1 LAATY
6 TRRMAQVR
14 FGGAG
19 VAAVATGALA
29 LGILIGV
36 AGPREPSDSADVASS
51 LDEIAALIMQRSV
64 SAPDSASLREGAIAG
79 MLSSLGDPWAELQ
92 PPNDSSGAEA
102 GTPDD
107 FYVTAEFLPG
117 GIRYI
122 SVNSFADGVGEQVRN
137 ALAGSK
143 TGIILDLRGN
153 SGGLLSEAV
162 AVSSLFLNGGR
173 VVSFSARGQIVNTY
187 DAALGGDIST
197 PMVVLVDTLTASS
210 AEVVAAALKQ
220 RGRAVIIGQRTFGKG
235 SVQEPLLLE
244 DGSRLKLT
252 VGQFRTADGQLL
264 NENGISPD
272 IEVNAD
278 DARAKGLDVLN
289 SLIDAG

>member
-1 LAATY
+1 
-6 TRRMAQVR
+6 MARVR
-14 FGGAG
+14 VGAAG

-29 LGILIGV
+29 LGILIGGSGPQV
-36 AGPREPSDSADVASS
+36 PSAAERAGSS
-51 LDEIAALIMQRSV
+51 LDDIADVIMQRAA
-64 SAPDSASLREGAIAG
+64 SAPDEATLRKGAIEG
-79 MLSSLGDPWAELQ
+79 MLSRLGDPWAELQ
-92 PPNDSSGAEA
+92 PPSASSGAEA
-102 GTPDD
+102 GVPDELH
-107 FYVTAEFLPG
+107 VTAEFLAG

-122 SVNSFADGVGEQVRN
+122 SISSFADGVGEQVGN

-162 AVSSLFLNGGR
+162 TVSSLFLNGGR
-173 VVSFSARGQIVNTY
+173 IVSFSARGQVVNTY
-187 DAALGGDIST
+187 DAALGGDTST

-210 AEVVAAALKQ
+210 AEVVAGALKQ
-220 RGRAVIIGQRTFGKG
+220 RGRAVLIGQRTFGKG
-235 SVQEPLLLE
+235 SVQEPFPLE

-264 NENGISPD
+264 DEQGIAPD
-272 IEVNAD
+272 IEVNSE
-278 DARAKGLDVLN
+278 DARTKGLDVLN